1 MADRSPGRIVL
12 MSIHPEYA
20 EALLDGTK
28 TVELRK
34 SPVADDISHIV
45 IYATAPV
52 QRVLGWVETAQVELG
67 SPSAIWKKHKS
78 RTGIRERAFRTYYR
92 GHPRAVAIHVE
103 SPQRLRSPLELSAI
117 EDGLKPPQSWRYLS
131 AAAARS
137 VGIPG

>member
-34 SPVADDISHIV
+34 SPVAADVSHIV

-52 QRVLGWVETAQVELG
+52 QRVLGWVEAVRVEHG
-67 SPSAIWKKHKS
+67 PPSAIWKKHGARS
-78 RTGIRERAFRTYYR
+78 GIRGQAFRSYYQ
-92 GHPRAVAIHVE
+92 GHSRAVAIHVD
-103 SPQRLRSPLELSAI
+103 SPRRLVAPLELSAV
-117 EDGLKPPQSWRYLS
+117 EEGLTPPQSWRYLS

-137 VGIPG
+137 VGIRV

>member
-1 MADRSPGRIVL
+1 

-34 SPVADDISHIV
+34 SPVAADVSHIV

-52 QRVLGWVETAQVELG
+52 QRVLGWVKALNVEQG
-67 SPSAIWKKHKS
+67 SPSAIWKSYKS

-92 GHPRAVAIHVE
+92 GHPRAVAIHVD
-103 SPQRLRSPLELSAI
+103 SPRRLPEPLELSAI
-117 EDGLKPPQSWRYLS
+117 EDGLTPPQSWRYLS
-131 AAAARS
+131 AAAAKS
-137 VGIPG
+137 VGIPV

>member
-1 MADRSPGRIVL
+1 MADPSPGRIVL

-34 SPVADDISHIV
+34 SPVAGDVSHIV

-52 QRVLGWVETAQVELG
+52 QRVLGWVETVRVEDG
-67 SPSAIWKKHKS
+67 SPSAIWKRHKS

-92 GHPRAVAIHVE
+92 GHPRAVAIHVD
-103 SPQRLRSPLELSAI
+103 SPRRLAAPLELSAI
-117 EDGLKPPQSWRYLS
+117 EDGLTAPQSWRYLS
-131 AAAARS
+131 AAAAQS
-137 VGIPG
+137 VGIPV

>member
-1 MADRSPGRIVL
+1 MADQSSGRIVL

-34 SPVADDISHIV
+34 SPVAGDVSHIV

-52 QRVLGWVETAQVELG
+52 QRVLGWVETVRVEDG
-67 SPSAIWKKHKS
+67 SPSAIWKRHKS

-92 GHPRAVAIHVE
+92 GHPRAVAIHVD
-103 SPQRLRSPLELSAI
+103 SPRRLAAPLELSAI
-117 EDGLKPPQSWRYLS
+117 EDGLTAPQSWRYLS
-131 AAAARS
+131 AAAAQS
-137 VGIPG
+137 VGIPV